1 MNPWILKLK
10 TQQSNDHE
18 NDEFRLQLG
27 VEVEITSCRQDQNML
42 ASEEKYIN
50 FRRFLIMLFIQCT
63 NSTICHL
70 GKYSLKLK

>member
-1 MNPWILKLK
+1 MNPWTLKLK

-42 ASEEKYIN
+42 ASEEN
-50 FRRFLIMLFIQCT
+50 
-63 NSTICHL
+63 ICYL
-70 GKYSLKLK
+70 YNVRIRPSVI